1 MSNSENTLLLIDG
14 HSLALRSFFG
24 IYTMAEKTG
33 NHVFVRSDGQHTEA
47 VHAFLS
53 TLLNIIKDH
62 NPSHIAVAFDLPGGT
77 FRTEEYSEY
86 KSGRNVIPEAFDG
99 QLDLIK
105 KMLGALKIPA
115 LTQENY
121 EADDIVATL
130 TRQGSEAQYKVLIL
144 SGDRDIFQLVTDD
157 VTLLYPVTT
166 GPSKGIQRM
175 DPAAVEKKT
184 KVPPRLYP
192 DLAALTGEQ
201 ADNLP
206 GVPGV
211 GPGFA
216 AKWLHEYGDLEGVLV
231 NSENIKGKKGE
242 ALRENIENVRRN
254 RRLNQLVD
262 TLNLDV
268 EFDQMR
274 FIPDLQELE
283 AFFDEVE
290 FRTIRKRAQDILG
303 PGIRALGAQVR
314 TAGEEP
320 MTDNG
325 VPSGPTFEPIRTDEA
340 ITVTSAADFRSWCEH
355 AAHVGYGH
363 DASGNAIE
371 VPERLKGAVTLFPVI
386 DVPVA
391 REGVKVT
398 KTKIRAAEENPVLR
412 GIILTSKESSL
423 WINLTNISEDLASA
437 FAEWVSDPQMRKI
450 VMDLKNQRKLLR
462 EYGYKLDGAIEDPS
476 LSSYMCGYIAA
487 ANRRLFAER
496 IEDLAEKY
504 LWIPQQEFSE
514 LVFPEEALSLFEMP
528 GEENLRYFTQVSR
541 VIHEL
546 ARILH
551 FEMQEQGQLK
561 IYEDIELPL
570 LYVLADM
577 EQAGIAVSDALLN
590 ELNDTFSSRA
600 SMAEEQA
607 KVLIGGDVNG
617 EPLNLA
623 SVKQLQTVLFERLG
637 LPKTRKIK
645 SGYSTDS
652 ESVADLLTKVSP
664 ESDGAQFLIA
674 LQAYRDNIKLK
685 QTVEGLQKAAVT
697 DGRVHTTF
705 QQNAASTGRLS
716 STAPNL
722 QNIPIRTDEGRR
734 IRGAFIVAPKVLDG
748 VEYEGLLTADYSQI
762 EMRIMVHLAA
772 DEKLIQAYAD
782 GEDLHRYVGSE
793 VFGVAPEEVTPQMR
807 AKVKAM
813 SYGLAYGLSR
823 FGLAK
828 QLNISSDEAGEL
840 RTNYFKRFG
849 RVGRFLRGVVKQA
862 HNDGYTETIYG
873 RRRSLPDLDSPN
885 RTRREAAERAAL
897 NAPIQGTAADIIKIA
912 MINIHRRLQEEK
924 LKTRMLL
931 QVHDE
936 IILEVA
942 VGEREAAQRILVE
955 EMSEAIELK
964 VPLDVQVGWG
974 KSWEEAGH

>member
-130 TRQGSEAQYKVLIL
+130 TRQGSETQYKVLIL

-216 AKWLHEYGDLEGVLV
+216 AKWLHEYGDLEGVLA

-303 PGIRALGAQVR
+303 PVIRALGAQAR

-340 ITVTSAADFRSWCEH
+340 ITVTSAADFRAWCEH
-355 AAHVGYGH
+355 AAHVGYGR
-363 DASGNAIE
+363 DASGNTIE

-437 FAEWVSDPQMRKI
+437 FAEWVSDPQIRKI

-487 ANRRLFAER
+487 TNRRLFAER

-514 LVFPEEALSLFEMP
+514 LVFPEEAPSLFEMP

-793 VFGVAPEEVTPQMR
+793 VFGVAPEEVTSQMR

-912 MINIHRRLQEEK
+912 MINIHRRLQEEN

>member
-1 MSNSENTLLLIDG
+1 
-14 HSLALRSFFG
+14 
-24 IYTMAEKTG
+24 
-33 NHVFVRSDGQHTEA
+33 
-47 VHAFLS
+47 
-53 TLLNIIKDH
+53 
-62 NPSHIAVAFDLPGGT
+62 
-77 FRTEEYSEY
+77 
-86 KSGRNVIPEAFDG
+86 
-99 QLDLIK
+99 
-105 KMLGALKIPA
+105 
-115 LTQENY
+115 
-121 EADDIVATL
+121 
-130 TRQGSEAQYKVLIL
+130 
-144 SGDRDIFQLVTDD
+144 
-157 VTLLYPVTT
+157 
-166 GPSKGIQRM
+166 
-175 DPAAVEKKT
+175 
-184 KVPPRLYP
+184 
-192 DLAALTGEQ
+192 
-201 ADNLP
+201 
-206 GVPGV
+206 
-211 GPGFA
+211 
-216 AKWLHEYGDLEGVLV
+216 
-231 NSENIKGKKGE
+231 
-242 ALRENIENVRRN
+242 
-254 RRLNQLVD
+254 
-262 TLNLDV
+262 
-268 EFDQMR
+268 
-274 FIPDLQELE
+274 
-283 AFFDEVE
+283 
-290 FRTIRKRAQDILG
+290 
-303 PGIRALGAQVR
+303 
-314 TAGEEP
+314 
-320 MTDNG
+320 
-325 VPSGPTFEPIRTDEA
+325 
-340 ITVTSAADFRSWCEH
+340 
-355 AAHVGYGH
+355 
-363 DASGNAIE
+363 
-371 VPERLKGAVTLFPVI
+371 
-386 DVPVA
+386 
-391 REGVKVT
+391 
-398 KTKIRAAEENPVLR
+398 
-412 GIILTSKESSL
+412 
-423 WINLTNISEDLASA
+423 
-437 FAEWVSDPQMRKI
+437 
-450 VMDLKNQRKLLR
+450 
-462 EYGYKLDGAIEDPS
+462 
-476 LSSYMCGYIAA
+476 
-487 ANRRLFAER
+487 
-496 IEDLAEKY
+496 
-504 LWIPQQEFSE
+504 
-514 LVFPEEALSLFEMP
+514 
-528 GEENLRYFTQVSR
+528 
-541 VIHEL
+541 
-546 ARILH
+546 
-551 FEMQEQGQLK
+551 
-561 IYEDIELPL
+561 
-570 LYVLADM
+570 
-577 EQAGIAVSDALLN
+577 
-590 ELNDTFSSRA
+590 
-600 SMAEEQA
+600 MAEEQA

-912 MINIHRRLQEEK
+912 MINIHRRLQEEN